1 MKTRKRKTMFIFL
14 IVFVIFNLASSVFA
28 LELDKTQYQLGDVVK
43 ITIDS
48 GFVDE
53 GYSLEI
59 ASKESVYR
67 YLELIELDII
77 FIPRYIGEYDLRIVD
92 RLNDQVIVSRSFEV
106 IDPSIKEPGLTDMG
120 EKETK
125 KIIDEINSKVEQTVT
140 ISIRDGKNNIRQKSA
155 ILRKKDSIP
164 KNNIQSD
171 FNIFR
176 VNSLSQ
182 ETNKASTPDSNSV
195 EFIPGTN
202 GPVKKIIFNDLDVEN
217 NLELGLDE
225 IDDSIKKKEDKDF
238 KKLYAIDP
246 SKLDFSEANVTSV
259 AEGKEL
265 YKCKDWNFSEQKCYG
280 SWVKI
285 MDLVPGQ
292 EYTFTLTPADP
303 GFGESSPP
311 EPHNVQGRVF
321 NSDGVTGVDNGVP
334 VLLNNTDNECT
345 THTFFKGSLFCLN
358 KWF

>member
-140 ISIRDGKNNIRQKSA
+140 ISS
-155 ILRKKDSIP
+155 
-164 KNNIQSD
+164 
-171 FNIFR
+171 
-176 VNSLSQ
+176 
-182 ETNKASTPDSNSV
+182 
-195 EFIPGTN
+195 
-202 GPVKKIIFNDLDVEN
+202 
-217 NLELGLDE
+217 
-225 IDDSIKKKEDKDF
+225 
-238 KKLYAIDP
+238 
-246 SKLDFSEANVTSV
+246 
-259 AEGKEL
+259 
-265 YKCKDWNFSEQKCYG
+265 
-280 SWVKI
+280 
-285 MDLVPGQ
+285 
-292 EYTFTLTPADP
+292 
-303 GFGESSPP
+303 
-311 EPHNVQGRVF
+311 
-321 NSDGVTGVDNGVP
+321 
-334 VLLNNTDNECT
+334 
-345 THTFFKGSLFCLN
+345 
-358 KWF
+358 